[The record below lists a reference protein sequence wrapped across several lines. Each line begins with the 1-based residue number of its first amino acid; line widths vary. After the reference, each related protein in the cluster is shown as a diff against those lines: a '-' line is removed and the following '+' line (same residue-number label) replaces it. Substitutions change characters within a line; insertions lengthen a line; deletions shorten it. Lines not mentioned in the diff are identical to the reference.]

1 MDLFIDILK
10 EVSIILILAVPP
22 WVIFRKYLKQK
33 VNQIVLFLL
42 FIIYIL
48 ATLFTQ
54 NLLPFLLVFIILI
67 KENKKKDSRFSSLT
81 RPLGRYKFEVILYS
95 LSFRFIITIITI
107 VIGIV
112 IQSYGYKLEAQQITN
127 MFLEAGTLK
136 LIWLSLIAVIFA
148 PVLEEYVFRHIIYR
162 GLCKKVSKP
171 MAAILSSALFM
182 LLHFNLISSL
192 ATFALGLINCRFYDK
207 YGYRASVMNHFIFN
221 FLSTAIMIYVKVANV
236 NLGV

>member
-1 MDLFIDILK
+1 MDLLVDILK

-22 WVIFRKYLKQK
+22 WIIFRKYLKEK

-48 ATLFTQ
+48 STLFTQ

-67 KENKKKDSRFSSLT
+67 KENKKRNNEYSNLNK
-81 RPLGRYKFEVILYS
+81 PLGKNKFEVLLYS

-107 VIGIV
+107 AVGIV
-112 IQSYGYKLEAQQITN
+112 MQELGYKLEAQQITN
-127 MFLEAGTLK
+127 MFLEAGAFQT
-136 LIWLSLIAVIFA
+136 IWLSLIAIVFA

-162 GLCKKVSKP
+162 GLSKKVSKF
-171 MAAILSSALFM
+171 MAAVLSSALFM

-192 ATFALGLINCRFYDK
+192 ATFTLGLINCRFYDK
-207 YGYRASVMNHFIFN
+207 YGYRAAVLNHFIFN
-221 FLSTAIMIYVKVANV
+221 FLSTALMIYIKIANV

>member
-22 WVIFRKYLKQK
+22 WIIFRKYLKEK

-42 FIIYIL
+42 FIIYIVS
-48 ATLFTQ
+48 TLFTQ

-67 KENKKKDSRFSSLT
+67 RENRKRENKFSSLT
-81 RPLGRYKFEVILYS
+81 RPLGRNKFEVILYS
-95 LSFRFIITIITI
+95 LSFRFIITIIT
-107 VIGIV
+107 VFIGIV
-112 IQSYGYKLEAQQITN
+112 IQSFGYKLEAQQITN
-127 MFLEAGTLK
+127 MFFEAGAMQT
-136 LIWLSLIAVIFA
+136 IWLSLIAVIFA

-162 GLCKKVSKP
+162 GLCKKVSKL

-192 ATFALGLINCRFYDK
+192 ATFTLGLINCRFYDK
-207 YGYRASVMNHFIFN
+207 YGYRAAVVNHFIFN
-221 FLSTAIMIYVKVANV
+221 LLSTALMIYVKVANV
-236 NLGV
+236 NIGV